1 MSKSFVWGF
10 IVGVALLIVAGV
22 GASRLQDK
30 NAVVKERNEK
40 QYRTEIV
47 DATPVQPGAL
57 TEKQRFHSRLHNG
70 VGMRVDG
77 KTISEWI
84 ASYKGQR
91 VFLGTDVLG
100 RRFLASDQLETPEDF
115 FGRLAQESDAVIRG
129 RITGKISQI
138 TEDDSFLF
146 TDYDVVVSEVFQN
159 NLTAPIDRG
168 TTITFTSL
176 GGKIVLDDVI
186 MKAGGNGQVLYP
198 ISNQDILLFLKFIPE
213 TGSYKLT
220 RDTGSFELNGAS
232 VRPFAGLFPLPPGVF
247 KNEASFLKVIS
258 AVSNK

>member
-1 MSKSFVWGF
+1 MSKSFIWGF

-22 GASRLQDK
+22 GASKLQDK

-57 TEKQRFHSRLHNG
+57 TEKQKFHSRLFSG
-70 VGMRVDG
+70 YGMPVGG

-91 VFLGTDVLG
+91 VFIGTDILG
-100 RRFLASDQLETPEDF
+100 RRFLASNQLETPEDF
-115 FGRLAQESDAVIRG
+115 FGRFAQESDAIIRG
-129 RITGKISQI
+129 RVIGKISQI

-146 TDYDVVVSEVFQN
+146 TDYDVAVSEVFKN
-159 NLTAPIDRG
+159 NPSVPIDRG
-168 TTITFTSL
+168 ATITFTSL

-186 MKAGGNGQVLYP
+186 IKAGGNGEVLYP
-198 ISNQDILLFLKFIPE
+198 IGAQDILLFLKFIPE

-220 RDTGSFELNGAS
+220 RDNGSFELNGTS

-247 KNEASFLKVIS
+247 KDEASFLKMIS
-258 AVSNK
+258 AISNK

>member
-10 IVGVALLIVAGV
+10 IAGVALLIVASV

-30 NAVVKERNEK
+30 NAVVQEKNERLY
-40 QYRTEIV
+40 QAEIV

-57 TEKQRFHSRLHNG
+57 TAKQRFHSRLFSGAGMH
-70 VGMRVDG
+70 VGG
-77 KTISEWI
+77 KTISEWM

-91 VFLGTDVLG
+91 VFLGTDILG

-146 TDYDVVVSEVFQN
+146 TDYDVVVSEIFQN

-186 MKAGGNGQVLYP
+186 MKAGGTGQVLYP